1 MKNLIKTTLLATTF
15 VAIQGCAPSSY
26 KITAPVTST
35 NQYQVDNVT
44 THNLNFSDKRD
55 TSTTPFN
62 HGVLKA
68 DLILDNQPLAPV
80 EFLQK
85 NVLLEL
91 QARGL
96 PASVLDTSDTEIRIN
111 KLNMRNHRT
120 NAYTPFITF
129 TMLSADIITPE
140 NTQRIGVYVKRGKVP
155 VWSFD
160 EIIEPTLNQPM
171 DVLVKEL
178 SAKINRALYKQ
189 QLSNADVQTLISKIK
204 ANLDKDITYLDVYQ
218 LGFSNN
224 PTAIDYLV
232 ELTKHDGEYI
242 RLAAIS
248 SLGNMQS
255 VAHFQL
261 LKDLYENSKTWSDRA
276 MALKAIGD
284 LNTDQSRS
292 FLAEAQ
298 TGLNKKNSKETLWTT
313 ELINLYL

>member
-1 MKNLIKTTLLATTF
+1 MKNLIKITLLATTF

-35 NQYQVDNVT
+35 NQYHVENAPSHT
-44 THNLNFSDKRD
+44 LHFSDKRD
-55 TSTTPFN
+55 TSKKFN

-68 DLILDNQPLAPV
+68 DLVLNDKPLQPIS
-80 EFLQK
+80 FLQEH
-85 NVLLEL
+85 VVLEL

-96 PASVLDTSDTEIRIN
+96 PASVLDTSDTEIRVN
-111 KLNMRNHRT
+111 TLNMRNHRT

-129 TMLSADIITPE
+129 TMLSADIVTPE
-140 NTQRIGVYVKRGKVP
+140 QTKRVAVYVKRGKVP

-160 EIIEPTLNQPM
+160 EIIEPTLNQPI

-178 SAKINRALYKQ
+178 SAKINQTLYKQ
-189 QLSNADVQTLISKIK
+189 QLADKDVQALIAKIK

-224 PTAIDYLV
+224 PSAVDYLV

-248 SLGNMQS
+248 SLGTIHA
-255 VAHFQL
+255 VEHFQL
-261 LKDLYENSKTWSDRA
+261 LKDLYKNSRTWSDRA

-284 LNTDQSRS
+284 LDTSESRV
-292 FLAEAQ
+292 FLINA
-298 TGLNKKNSKETLWTT
+298 KETLSADDDKESIWST
-313 ELINLYL
+313 ELIDLYL

>member
-1 MKNLIKTTLLATTF
+1 MQNLLKLTLLATTF

-26 KITAPVTST
+26 KITAPTTST
-35 NQYQVDNVT
+35 NQYHVENAPSHT
-44 THNLNFSDKRD
+44 LHFSDKRAP
-55 TSTTPFN
+55 SKEKFN

-68 DLILDNQPLAPV
+68 DLVFDEKPLQPIA
-80 EFLQK
+80 FLQEH
-85 NVLLEL
+85 VVLEL

-96 PASVLDTSDTEIRIN
+96 PASVIDTSDTEIRVN
-111 KLNMRNHRT
+111 SLNMRNHRT

-140 NTQRIGVYVKRGKVP
+140 QTKRVAVYVKRGKVP

-160 EIIEPTLNQPM
+160 EIIEPTLNQPI

-178 SAKINRALYKQ
+178 SAKINRTLYKQ
-189 QLSNADVQTLISKIK
+189 QLADKDVQALITKIK

-224 PTAIDYLV
+224 PTAVEYLV

-248 SLGNMQS
+248 SLGTIQA
-255 VAHFQL
+255 VKHFQL
-261 LKDLYENSKTWSDRA
+261 LKDLYKNSRTWSDRA

-284 LNTDQSRS
+284 LDTKEGKA
-292 FLAEAQ
+292 FLISE
-298 TGLNKKNSKETLWTT
+298 KETLSVDDDKESIWST
-313 ELINLYL
+313 ELIDLYL